1 MKERKSFSVRRA
13 VVVFLLAA
21 FLYSAGAGVGGQS
34 PAAQALEASVLA
46 QAQAPVA
53 PSLDSSAQGKAQ
65 PSAVKNPGSSAQAQ
79 VRAQDQSQLQSQ
91 SQSQAQVRSQ
101 TQPPGLSGEKA
112 MEFVRAQVAF
122 GPRPPG
128 SAALAKCRDWIKARL
143 EAFGYKVEDDAFD
156 AAAPREP
163 VRMHNLIARKG
174 QGGKGVI
181 ALASHY
187 DTKLMEGMRF
197 VGANDAG
204 SSTGLLLE
212 LARVL
217 AGRKSDV
224 DTWFV
229 FLDGEEAFEEWSSVD
244 GTYGSRHLAQR
255 WKQEDVA
262 GRVRALILLDMIG
275 DKNLD
280 LYKEMNSTR
289 WLSDLFWDTAV
300 EIGLRNILSNYAAAM
315 EDDHIPFLNAG
326 IESVD
331 LIDFNYG
338 PENSFWHTDA
348 DTLDKLSPESL
359 EKVGRLVLAVLAKLQ
374 AKFSR

>member
-1 MKERKSFSVRRA
+1 
-13 VVVFLLAA
+13 
-21 FLYSAGAGVGGQS
+21 
-34 PAAQALEASVLA
+34 
-46 QAQAPVA
+46 
-53 PSLDSSAQGKAQ
+53 
-65 PSAVKNPGSSAQAQ
+65 
-79 VRAQDQSQLQSQ
+79 
-91 SQSQAQVRSQ
+91 
-101 TQPPGLSGEKA
+101 LSGEKA

-128 SAALAKCRDWIKARL
+128 SAALAKCRDWIKGRL
-143 EAFGYKVEDDAFD
+143 VSFGYKVEDDAFD
-156 AAAPREP
+156 AATPRGP
-163 VRMHNLIARKG
+163 IRMHNLIARKG
-174 QGGKGVI
+174 QGGKDVI

-187 DTKLMEGMRF
+187 DTKLMDGMRF

-217 AGRKSDV
+217 AGRKCDV
-224 DTWFV
+224 DMWFV

-255 WKQEDVA
+255 WKQEDAV

-280 LYKEMNSTR
+280 LYKEMNSAR
-289 WLSDLFWDTAV
+289 WLSNLFWDTAI
-300 EIGLRNILSNYAAAM
+300 EIGLRSILSNYAAAM

-326 IESVD
+326 IDSVD
-331 LIDFNYG
+331 IIDFNYG

>member
-1 MKERKSFSVRRA
+1 MRCA
-13 VVVFLLAA
+13 IAAFLLAA
-21 FLYSAGAGVGGQS
+21 FLSSAGTGVSDQA
-34 PAAQALEASVLA
+34 PAAPSLGAPA
-46 QAQAPVA
+46 QAQ
-53 PSLDSSAQGKAQ
+53 AQ
-65 PSAVKNPGSSAQAQ
+65 PSAVKNPDSSAQAQ
-79 VRAQDQSQLQSQ
+79 VRAQDQSQA
-91 SQSQAQVRSQ
+91 QSQAQTLSQ
-101 TQPPGLSGEKA
+101 AQAQPSGLSGEKA
-112 MEFVRAQVAF
+112 MDFVRAQVAF

-128 SAALAKCRDWIKARL
+128 SAALAKCRDWIIGRL

-156 AAAPREP
+156 AATPRGP

-224 DTWFV
+224 DIWFV
-229 FLDGEEAFEEWSSVD
+229 FFDGEEAFEEWSSVD

-255 WKQEDVA
+255 WKQESVA

-289 WLSDLFWDTAV
+289 WLSDLVWDTAV

-315 EDDHIPFLNAG
+315 EDDHLPFLMAG
-326 IESVD
+326 IDSVD

-338 PENSFWHTDA
+338 PENSYWHTDA

-374 AKFSR
+374 AKFSK

>member
-1 MKERKSFSVRRA
+1 MTMIKNKFLFMRCA
-13 VVVFLLAA
+13 IAAFLLAA
-21 FLYSAGAGVGGQS
+21 FLSLAGADVGGQS
-34 PAAQALEASVLA
+34 PAAHQALEASVLT

-53 PSLDSSAQGKAQ
+53 PSLDSSAQEKAQ

-79 VRAQDQSQLQSQ
+79 VRVQDQSQLQAQ
-91 SQSQAQVRSQ
+91 AQSQAQS
-101 TQPPGLSGEKA
+101 QPPGLSGEKA

-128 SAALAKCRDWIKARL
+128 SAALAKCRDWIKGRL

-156 AAAPREP
+156 AATPRGR

-204 SSTGLLLE
+204 SSTGLLIE

-255 WKQEDVA
+255 WKQEDVV

-289 WLSDLFWDTAV
+289 WLSDLFWNTAV

-326 IESVD
+326 IDSVD

-374 AKFSR
+374 AKFSK

>member
-1 MKERKSFSVRRA
+1 MKKRKIFSLRRTI
-13 VVVFLLAA
+13 VVFLSAA
-21 FLYSAGAGVGGQS
+21 FLGSSGAGVGLKS
-34 PAAQALEASVLA
+34 PAASA
-46 QAQAPVA
+46 QAQAP
-53 PSLDSSAQGKAQ
+53 SQ
-65 PSAVKNPGSSAQAQ
+65 PS
-79 VRAQDQSQLQSQ
+79 
-91 SQSQAQVRSQ
+91 
-101 TQPPGLSGEKA
+101 GLSGEKA

-128 SAALAKCRDWIKARL
+128 SAALTKCRDWIKSRL
-143 EAFGYKVEDDAFD
+143 ESFGYKVEDDGFD
-156 AAAPREP
+156 AATPRGP

-174 QGGKGVI
+174 QGGKAVI

-217 AGRKSDV
+217 SGRKSEV
-224 DTWFV
+224 DMWFV

-255 WKQEDVA
+255 WRQEGVA

-289 WLSDLFWDTAV
+289 WLSDLVWDTAV
-300 EIGLRNILSNYAAAM
+300 EAGFRKILSNYAAAM
-315 EDDHIPFLNAG
+315 EDDHIPFLAAG
-326 IESVD
+326 IDCVD

-348 DTLDKLSPESL
+348 DTLDKLSPDSL
-359 EKVGRLVLAVLAKLQ
+359 EKIGRLVLTVLAKLEVR
-374 AKFSR
+374 FSR